1 MVAGR
6 VETSLAP
13 LFAVTGHHQILLH
26 AFFTDN
32 VVFIESSFKMETKL
46 LREIQR
52 SEGIIF
58 SVYFQATK
66 LVLADSP
73 FSIKT
78 ICKKV

>member
-1 MVAGR
+1 MLAGR
-6 VETSLAP
+6 VKTSLAP

-32 VVFIESSFKMETKL
+32 VIFIESCSKMEIKL

-52 SEGIIF
+52 SEGILLIF

-66 LVLADSP
+66 LVLADP
-73 FSIKT
+73 RFSI
-78 ICKKV
+78 